1 MNRRLFL
8 ESAAIASAT
17 ACLPSLFAAETKPP
31 RFRKSLKWNMVR
43 DKSGTLTESFAK
55 LKECGFEG
63 LEPNLKDV
71 KDADK
76 WLEASQAAGLPIDCV
91 VASQLDQI
99 IEGIDLCK
107 RFGGDSILTVA
118 RYDMSKPFT
127 ENWNRSVETIRAAAP
142 HAEQQGIKILVEN
155 VWATFLISALDMQRF
170 IDEIAH
176 PFVGVHFDVGNVMRW
191 GVPEHWV
198 EVLGNRIGKLDIKEY
213 SLPKAMQEGM
223 AKGFDTPL
231 GEGSIKWDAVR
242 AELSKIGMT
251 GWAAAEMKGGD
262 WNYLADVAQRMD
274 KVLGNV

>member
-1 MNRRLFL
+1 
-8 ESAAIASAT
+8 
-17 ACLPSLFAAETKPP
+17 
-31 RFRKSLKWNMVR
+31 MVR
-43 DKSGTLTESFAK
+43 DRSGALVESFRK
-55 LKECGFEG
+55 LKECGFDG

-71 KDADK
+71 EDPDE
-76 WLEASQAAGLPIDCV
+76 WLEASKSAALPIDCI

-99 IEGIDLCK
+99 VAGIDLCK
-107 RFGGDSILTVA
+107 TLGGDSILTVA
-118 RYDMSKPFT
+118 RYDTSKPFA
-127 ENWNRSVETIRAAAP
+127 ENWKHSVDTIRAAAP
-142 HAEQQGIKILVEN
+142 HAKQQNIKILVEN
-155 VWATFLISALDMQRF
+155 VWATFLISGLDMQRF

-176 PFVGVHFDVGNVMRW
+176 PFVGVHFDVGNVVRW

-198 EVLGNRIGKLDIKEY
+198 EILGSRIGKLDIKEY

-262 WNYLADVAQRMD
+262 WDYLADVAQRMD

>member
-1 MNRRLFL
+1 MTAAVSF
-8 ESAAIASAT
+8 SKAIAAD
-17 ACLPSLFAAETKPP
+17 EKP
-31 RFRKSLKWNMVR
+31 RFRKSLKWNMVQ
-43 DKSGTLTESFAK
+43 DKSGTLVESFTK

-63 LEPNLKDV
+63 LEPNLKEV
-71 KDADK
+71 TEPDK
-76 WLEASQAAGLPIDCV
+76 WLDASKSTGLQIDCI

-99 IEGIDLCK
+99 GAGIDLCNQL
-107 RFGGDSILTVA
+107 GGDSILTVA
-118 RYDMSKPFT
+118 RYDTSKPFA
-127 ENWNRSVETIRAAAP
+127 ENWKHSVETIRAAAP

-155 VWATFLISALDMQRF
+155 VWATFLISGLDMQRF
-170 IDEIAH
+170 IDEIEH

-198 EVLGNRIGKLDIKEY
+198 EILGDRIGKLDIKEY

-223 AKGFDTPL
+223 AKGFNTPL

-242 AELSKIGMT
+242 TELAKIGMT

-262 WNYLADVAQRMD
+262 WSYLADVAQRMD